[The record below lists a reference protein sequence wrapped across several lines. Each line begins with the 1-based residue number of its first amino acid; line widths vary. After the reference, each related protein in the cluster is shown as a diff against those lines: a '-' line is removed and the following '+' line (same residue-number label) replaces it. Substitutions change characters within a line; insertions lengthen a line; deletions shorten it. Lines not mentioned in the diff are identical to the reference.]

1 MASLREGG
9 RYAVSCGKA
18 ADNVSVLHVKLT
30 ETAVRALESYQ
41 SRKVRAAGSRGGAR
55 GQAERCAAIPAPL
68 GSLRRSPPAPPARRD
83 SQRALRVPAARTAR
97 PAGCPRRARRAAAPD
112 AGWWLPAA
120 LRRSTVGTDVR

>member
-41 SRKVRAAGSRGGAR
+41 SRKVRAAGSQQEITQQIAAR
-55 GQAERCAAIPAPL
+55 GQQEPRGDLASARF
-68 GSLRRSPPAPPARRD
+68 SPPLSP
-83 SQRALRVPAARTAR
+83 RASRT
-97 PAGCPRRARRAAAPD
+97 P
-112 AGWWLPAA
+112 
-120 LRRSTVGTDVR
+120 

>member
-41 SRKVRAAGSRGGAR
+41 SRKDLV
-55 GQAERCAAIPAPL
+55 P
-68 GSLRRSPPAPPARRD
+68 
-83 SQRALRVPAARTAR
+83 SQPSIQFQGRQGEKEYR
-97 PAGCPRRARRAAAPD
+97 
-112 AGWWLPAA
+112 
-120 LRRSTVGTDVR
+120 